1 MNEAEQMLSK
11 RWRFYYMLRSMYSGI
26 SGLRANQTKL
36 DVIGNN
42 IANVNTTGFKTQRIR
57 FQDMLSQSMKQAT
70 GAGYTVGGTN
80 PSQIGLGVDV
90 AGVDTL
96 VTQGN
101 MQPTGRNLDFMVDGD
116 GYFLV
121 AKGPNKG
128 KINIIEENHTLG
140 TPEDEANSL
149 ETSFTRDGSFTL
161 DDLGQLLTSNGQR
174 VLGYQI
180 AGSEIHYEGDNGKP
194 EVNVDEI
201 PEDYVPKVEENQLM
215 PLLIPDKVKYNG
227 ADMRIKNFSVD
238 KNGIINAVL
247 ENNKSAGNGQIA
259 MAAVKNPARL
269 QKDGKNLYSA
279 SANSGEAVIRTGAGK
294 EGEENNEGGYGDV
307 VQGCLEM
314 SNVDLD
320 RKSTRL
326 NSSHANISYAVFCL
340 KKKKK

>member
-121 AKGPNKG
+121 AKGPNK
-128 KINIIEENHTLG
+128 
-140 TPEDEANSL
+140 
-149 ETSFTRDGSFTL
+149 
-161 DDLGQLLTSNGQR
+161 
-174 VLGYQI
+174 
-180 AGSEIHYEGDNGKP
+180 
-194 EVNVDEI
+194 
-201 PEDYVPKVEENQLM
+201 
-215 PLLIPDKVKYNG
+215 
-227 ADMRIKNFSVD
+227 
-238 KNGIINAVL
+238 
-247 ENNKSAGNGQIA
+247 
-259 MAAVKNPARL
+259 
-269 QKDGKNLYSA
+269 
-279 SANSGEAVIRTGAGK
+279 
-294 EGEENNEGGYGDV
+294 
-307 VQGCLEM
+307 
-314 SNVDLD
+314 D

-340 KKKKK
+340 KKKKTEK